1 MGNTLWDIEERA
13 EKRAFNRAKAM
24 YLDEGEA
31 KGKADSLLV
40 LLRLKFDRVPDEA
53 ESKVR
58 SASTEQLDAW
68 TAAVLTAANLDELL
82 AARP

>member
-1 MGNTLWDIEERA
+1 MC
-13 EKRAFNRAKAM
+13 EKRAKAN
-24 YLDEGEA
+24 YLAIGKAEGEA

-40 LLRLKFDRVPDEA
+40 LLRLKFNRVPGEA

-82 AARP
+82 AAKP

>member
-1 MGNTLWDIEERA
+1 MGNTLWDIEDRA
-13 EKRAFNRAKAM
+13 YKRAKAK
-24 YLDEGEA
+24 YLA
-31 KGKADSLLV
+31 QGKADSLLV
-40 LLRLKFDRVPDEA
+40 LLRLKFDGVPDEA

-82 AARP
+82 AAKP